1 MQLTYSVRRYAGS
14 DVSESGNCYSRPP
27 EPRGE
32 VSFDG
37 ASFVFQSTSAGPIGT
52 TPGALFVWGVNR
64 GAGTAR
70 FPDITPGVLFY
81 AVVIAQADEKGR

>member
-1 MQLTYSVRRYAGS
+1 MQLTYSARRYAGS

-37 ASFVFQSTSAGPIGT
+37 SNLVFQSTSAGPIGT
-52 TPGALFVWGVNR
+52 TPGALFVWGINR
-64 GAGTAR
+64 GAGTGASPTSPPAYCSTR
-70 FPDITPGVLFY
+70 W
-81 AVVIAQADEKGR
+81 